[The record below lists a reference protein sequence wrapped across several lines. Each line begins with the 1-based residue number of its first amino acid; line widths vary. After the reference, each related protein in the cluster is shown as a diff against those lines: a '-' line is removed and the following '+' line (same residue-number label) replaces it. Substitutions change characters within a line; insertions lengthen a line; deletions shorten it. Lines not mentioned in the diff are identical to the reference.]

1 MAGGR
6 HNEEEDA
13 FIRVLRAAAAD
24 AERVGEVS
32 VEGGR
37 FDDGVD
43 FAAAEADAGGVFSD
57 IKCQYRDLENVAKCS
72 RFTYSKH
79 HRYGRAW

>member
-37 FDDGVD
+37 FDHGVD
-43 FAAAEADAGGVFSD
+43 FAAAEADAGGVF
-57 IKCQYRDLENVAKCS
+57 LEESVSCG
-72 RFTYSKH
+72 YL
-79 HRYGRAW
+79 GRVTGACDQ